1 MLIILITRQIYMNN
15 ILVTGGNGQLG
26 SELREI
32 ALNDTYYS
40 FFFTDLSNL
49 DITNYKS
56 VTDFIKINKIDVII
70 NCAAYTNVDKAEA
83 ESELADA
90 INHLAVANFAKIA
103 KDREIKLIHIS
114 TDYVFDG
121 KNNKPYLESDL
132 PNPQSVY
139 GRTKLAGELAIQKIS
154 PLNSIII
161 RTSWLYSSYGNNFI
175 KTMLRLSRE
184 RDDLSVRVDQLG
196 TPTYARDLAKAIIK
210 SISHLENDE
219 VEIYHFSNN
228 GFCSL
233 YDFAKAIFDFY
244 QIDMKLIPIET
255 KLYPTAAKR
264 PLYSIMNKSKI
275 IEKYNLTITHWK
287 DSLLDCLEKIKK

>member
-1 MLIILITRQIYMNN
+1 MNN

-26 SELREI
+26 SEFREI
-32 ALNDTYYS
+32 ALNYTYYS

-83 ESELADA
+83 EPELADA

-103 KDREIKLIHIS
+103 KDRDIKLIHIS

-184 RDDLSVRVDQLG
+184 RDDLSVIVDQLG

-228 GFCSL
+228 GVCSW

-255 KLYPTAAKR
+255 KQYPATAKR